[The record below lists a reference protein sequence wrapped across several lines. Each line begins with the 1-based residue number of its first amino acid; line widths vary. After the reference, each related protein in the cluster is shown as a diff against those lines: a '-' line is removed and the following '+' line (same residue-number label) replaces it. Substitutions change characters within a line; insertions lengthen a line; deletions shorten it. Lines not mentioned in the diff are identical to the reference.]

1 MNKVDNPRKALIQS
15 FKIPTQYKNYI
26 LFEGR
31 VIIKFTDQSNFY
43 YLVYLIIKSN
53 LMKNIKDITIS
64 IFAIIGFVT
73 VLAGFTPNL
82 TQTNIVKLDSRQFEE
97 LNDAIEDGFREV
109 TNKLGDVN
117 IGAIGNNDTKYM
129 ISEGDGKWLI
139 NVKTH

>member
-1 MNKVDNPRKALIQS
+1 
-15 FKIPTQYKNYI
+15 
-26 LFEGR
+26 
-31 VIIKFTDQSNFY
+31 
-43 YLVYLIIKSN
+43 
-53 LMKNIKDITIS
+53 MKNIKDITIS

-82 TQTNIVKLDSRQFEE
+82 TQTNIVKLDYKQFEA

-109 TNKLGDVN
+109 TNKLEDVN
-117 IGAIGNNDTKYM
+117 IGSIGNYGAKYM

>member
-1 MNKVDNPRKALIQS
+1 MNKVDNPREALIQS